1 MPTQV
6 QAPDTP
12 PGLQHKS
19 ATTEPIVTT
28 DDRTGEVTAVVSV
41 TNVVDEVGDIILPGA
56 YSATLAKRKPKG
68 VWSHSWK
75 DWVARTEEI
84 REFAPGDPQLKSL
97 LDEAGAVLPANA
109 GALVVRCKF
118 NMDDPDSYKAYQK
131 VKFFSE
137 TNECQWSIGYSVPPK
152 MGVRDAKGI
161 RRISG
166 LELFE
171 YSPVLF
177 GAATQSTSL
186 SVKSLDPIEWPDRE
200 QKDAETVQ
208 ETAEDF
214 AWDDYDPSTP
224 DPSADELDAVE
235 DVARGVAD
243 EDDDNDA
250 PGDAAGEDTG
260 DTEPGAAE
268 VEAPGGE
275 ENDVPP
281 EVEGGPP
288 EDGAPGA
295 EDAAD
300 EGTEVKRKFTPG
312 QRDKAAS
319 AGAAMPDG
327 SFPIKTEQDLRNA
340 IQAVGRAKDQGA
352 AKAHIIKRARALGLT
367 NLLPDG
373 WVTSTKSED
382 PAEILAELEARLA
395 TIEAK
400 YDTSPVGKPG
410 GKQNWV
416 DKAGGLPPFVRAVAH
431 ALIRAGH
438 SQSQAIQLAVGVI
451 RRWAAG
457 GGDVSEKTR
466 AKAAATIARWD
477 AMKGSKDVGDELET
491 PTGDT
496 EENQAE
502 PVAEEAASGEPEALL
517 TKWDPLAEVGPQAA
531 CLPSRTGASFAVE
544 SKDLPQ
550 LSGTYEER
558 REMVRMALCD
568 LLTPEDYTAGPGA
581 DVPSKG
587 WVSVDGTWDD
597 QVVATVYGGGSDE
610 KATWRVPYS
619 LEPGTDGASMVVL
632 GQPQPVRLT
641 LAVENTSPADTEDS
655 YDLPSVLLDGMDTA
669 MTGAKL
675 LAAVPQTKAGRV
687 LSGNNAGRIASAVE
701 SLIAVLMSAGVDI
714 KLPKAP
720 KTQVPEGTPDGP
732 EDGSVPAASS
742 GKPGETKDS
751 GEGPESFDLDDL
763 LADAARLRVLALRS

>member
-56 YSATLAKRKPKG
+56 YTATLVKRKPKG

-84 REFAPGDPQLKSL
+84 REYAPGDPQLKAL

-186 SVKSLDPIEWPDRE
+186 SVKSLDPVEWPDRE
-200 QKDAETVQ
+200 EKAQ
-208 ETAEDF
+208 EIEDVTW
-214 AWDDYDPSTP
+214 ADYDPSTP
-224 DPSADELDAVE
+224 DPSDDELDAVE
-235 DVARGVAD
+235 DVARGAANED
-243 EDDDNDA
+243 ESGDA

-281 EVEGGPP
+281 EVEGGPS
-288 EDGAPGA
+288 ENDAPAA
-295 EDAAD
+295 EDAGGD
-300 EGTEVKRKFTPG
+300 GTEVKRKFTPG

-319 AGAAMPDG
+319 VGAAMPDG
-327 SFPIKTEQDLRNA
+327 SFPIKNEQDLRNA
-340 IQAVGRAKDQGA
+340 IQAVGRAKDSDA
-352 AKAHIIKRARALGLT
+352 AKRHIIKRARALGLT

-373 WVTSTKSED
+373 WITSTKSED

-457 GGDVSEKTR
+457 GGDVSAKTR

-477 AMKGSKDVGDELET
+477 AMKGSKDAGEELET
-491 PTGDT
+491 PGGET

-502 PVAEEAASGEPEALL
+502 PVAEEAASGEPETLL

-531 CLPSRTGASFAVE
+531 CLPSRSGVSFAVE

-550 LSGTYEER
+550 LAGTYEER

-568 LLTPEDYTAGPGA
+568 LLMPEDYTAGAGA

-597 QVVATVYGGGSDE
+597 QVVATVYNGGSDE
-610 KATWRVPYS
+610 KATWRVPYT
-619 LEPGTDGASMVVL
+619 LGPGTDGASMVVF

-641 LAVENTSPADTEDS
+641 LAVENTPAADDGES
-655 YDLPSVLLDGMDTA
+655 YDVPSVLLDGVDAA

-701 SLIAVLMSAGVDI
+701 SLIAVLMSAGVNI
-714 KLPKAP
+714 KVPKAP
-720 KTQVPEGTPDGP
+720 NAEPPQGTPDSPVG
-732 EDGSVPAASS
+732 SS
-742 GKPGETKDS
+742 GKVPSSGKQGETKDS
-751 GEGPESFDLDDL
+751 SESSEDFDLDDL